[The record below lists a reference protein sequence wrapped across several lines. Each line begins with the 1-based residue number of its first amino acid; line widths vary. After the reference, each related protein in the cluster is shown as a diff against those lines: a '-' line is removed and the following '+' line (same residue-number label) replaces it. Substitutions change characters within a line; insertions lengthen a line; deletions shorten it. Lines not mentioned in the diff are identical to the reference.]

1 MEEQKKHYELTL
13 KGKIILVSVLVLLII
28 IIIYL
33 VVPKGKEIES
43 ISLDMVDK
51 NQGSII
57 YDPVNGNKVRLE
69 IAKKIQLST
78 TIYPENHKKTEIEY
92 VVEDEN
98 IAYVNSKNMLVGKKV
113 GSTRVYAKAKNEKEI
128 ISNYINVEITY

>member
-1 MEEQKKHYELTL
+1 MNESKKRYELTK
-13 KGKIILVSVLVLLII
+13 KGKIILCIIAVLII
-28 IIIYL
+28 GVIIYL
-33 VVPKGKEIES
+33 VVSKGKEVER

-78 TIYPENHKKTEIEY
+78 TIYPENHKNTEIEY
-92 VVEDEN
+92 IVEDEN
-98 IAYVNSKNMLVGKKV
+98 IAYINGNDMLVGKKV
-113 GSTRVYAKAKNEKEI
+113 GNTRVYAKTKDGKI
-128 ISNYINVEITY
+128 TSNYIDVEIIY

>member
-1 MEEQKKHYELTL
+1 MEEQKTYYELTL
-13 KGKIILVSVLVLLII
+13 KGKIILASIAVLLII

-43 ISLDMVDK
+43 ISLDMIDK

-78 TIYPENHKKTEIEY
+78 TIYPENHKKAEIEY
-92 VVEDEN
+92 VVEDED

-113 GSTRVYAKAKNEKEI
+113 GNTRVYARTKNGKEI

>member
-1 MEEQKKHYELTL
+1 MEEQKTHYELTL
-13 KGKIILVSVLVLLII
+13 KGKIILASIAVLLII

-78 TIYPENHKKTEIEY
+78 TIYPENHKKAEIEY

-113 GSTRVYAKAKNEKEI
+113 GNTRVYAKTKNEKEI
-128 ISNYINVEITY
+128 ISNYIDVEIIY

>member
-1 MEEQKKHYELTL
+1 MNESKKRYELTK
-13 KGKIILVSVLVLLII
+13 KGKIILCIIAVLII
-28 IIIYL
+28 GVIIYL
-33 VVPKGKEIES
+33 VVPKGKEVER

-78 TIYPENHKKTEIEY
+78 TIYPENHKNTEIEY
-92 VVEDEN
+92 IVEDEN
-98 IAYVNSKNMLVGKKV
+98 IAYINGNDMLVGKKV
-113 GSTRVYAKAKNEKEI
+113 GNTRVYAKTKDGKI
-128 ISNYINVEITY
+128 TSNYIDVEIIY

>member
-1 MEEQKKHYELTL
+1 MEEQKTHYELTL
-13 KGKIILVSVLVLLII
+13 KGKIILVSAALLLII

-33 VVPKGKEIES
+33 IVPKGKDIES
-43 ISLDMVDK
+43 ISLDIVDK

-78 TIYPENHKKTEIEY
+78 TIYPENHKKQEIEY
-92 VVEDEN
+92 IVEDEN
-98 IAYVNSKNMLVGKKV
+98 IAYINSKNMLVGKKA
-113 GSTRVYAKAKNEKEI
+113 GNTRVYARVKDDKNIK
-128 ISNYINVEITY
+128 SNYIDVEIIY

>member
-113 GSTRVYAKAKNEKEI
+113 GNTRVYAKTKNEKEI
-128 ISNYINVEITY
+128 ISNYIDVEIIY

>member
-78 TIYPENHKKTEIEY
+78 TIYPENHKKAEIEY
-92 VVEDEN
+92 VVEDED

-113 GSTRVYAKAKNEKEI
+113 GNTRVYAKTKNGKEI
-128 ISNYINVEITY
+128 ISNYIDVEVIY